1 MAVAPEH
8 SFTRAS
14 DASPSWLGLPALAG
28 CGSLPQSIGL
38 RCSLL
43 PHPRQTGGSDLC
55 SRHQHASSG
64 HSACFVLRVT
74 QLFQISQVY
83 HQLARD
89 AGLVALA
96 AAHASADLQLTNT
109 IENEANVAGEHG
121 AQLAMRVRRLRGANT
136 IAC

>member
-1 MAVAPEH
+1 
-8 SFTRAS
+8 
-14 DASPSWLGLPALAG
+14 
-28 CGSLPQSIGL
+28 
-38 RCSLL
+38 
-43 PHPRQTGGSDLC
+43 
-55 SRHQHASSG
+55 
-64 HSACFVLRVT
+64 VLRVT